1 MSSKSVDRHIGLSG
15 RIADTDIRLLRIFK
29 TVVECGGF
37 TAAEIDLN
45 ISRAAISMA
54 IADLEGRLT
63 LKLCLR
69 GRGGFSL
76 TDQGSEVYTAILQLM
91 AALEDFRSQV
101 NSIHAQLKG
110 ELNIGITDNLITM
123 PKMLITNGLRELK
136 KEGPEVR
143 VNIHMQPPGE
153 IEIGILDG
161 QLHVGVVPKVKALA
175 GLEYIPLYEEESH
188 LYCSQTHA
196 LFALSEGELS
206 KKNFSDY
213 DAVIPAYAQTQDIRS
228 QMLLLNGTATASDR
242 EGIAFLILTGQ
253 YIGYLPTHF
262 AERWLMQGVIR
273 ALLPRRLR
281 YTSQYSLITR
291 KTPRSNRILDCFL
304 SHLPDAA

>member
-1 MSSKSVDRHIGLSG
+1 MPPKKIDRRAGLSG

-29 TVVECGGF
+29 AVVECGGF
-37 TAAEIDLN
+37 TAAEVDLN

-54 IADLEGRLT
+54 IADLEGRLS

-69 GRGGFSL
+69 GRAGFSL
-76 TDQGSEVYTAILQLM
+76 TDQGSEVYTAILQLL
-91 AALEDFRSQV
+91 AALEDFRSHV

-123 PKMLITNGLRELK
+123 PKMVITNALRELK
-136 KEGPEVR
+136 KEGPEIQI
-143 VNIHMQPPGE
+143 NIRMKPPGE
-153 IEIGILDG
+153 IEIAILEG

-175 GLEYIPLYEEESH
+175 GLDYIPLYEEESQ
-188 LYCSQTHA
+188 LYCSQTHP
-196 LFALSEGELS
+196 LFSLSDSELS
-206 KKNFSDY
+206 QLDFSDF
-213 DAVIPAYAQTQDIRS
+213 DAVIPAYAQTQSIRS
-228 QMLLLNGTATASDR
+228 QTLLLNGTASASDR

-262 AERWLMQGVIR
+262 AERWLMQGSIR
-273 ALLPRRLR
+273 ALLPRQLN
-281 YTSQYSLITR
+281 YFSQYSLITR

-304 SHLPDAA
+304 SHLPIAS